1 MNTNN
6 SYPRRPSRILP
17 YDRRFPPDVLEAAD
31 RLACSEVVVVNIGV
45 DRADLL
51 DAHWSYLDDPDVIF
65 ARLSAPH
72 MQSTFNAPNGT
83 GSLQAECYF
92 SPKYQPLSMT
102 LDEVTDR
109 VINDLGRCGILRD
122 EDTILVRDAMHIR
135 HANVVFHHE
144 RAEAVARIHG
154 YLDELG
160 IAYCGRYGE
169 WGYLWTDESFASG
182 ERAAERILSAGGP
195 T

>member
-1 MNTNN
+1 
-6 SYPRRPSRILP
+6 
-17 YDRRFPPDVLEAAD
+17 
-31 RLACSEVVVVNIGV
+31 
-45 DRADLL
+45 
-51 DAHWSYLDDPDVIF
+51 
-65 ARLSAPH
+65 
-72 MQSTFNAPNGT
+72 
-83 GSLQAECYF
+83 
-92 SPKYQPLSMT
+92 MT

-135 HANVVFHHE
+135 HANVIFDHE